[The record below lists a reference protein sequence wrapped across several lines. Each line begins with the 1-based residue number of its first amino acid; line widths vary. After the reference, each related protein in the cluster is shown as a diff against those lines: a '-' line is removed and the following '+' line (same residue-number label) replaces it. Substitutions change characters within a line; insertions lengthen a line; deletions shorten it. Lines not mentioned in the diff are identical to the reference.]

1 MLGASAIEYL
11 GSIILLVVV
20 LFILLM
26 LTVKHVEGPAGA
38 IVNESEVREACSNWI
53 ISRCNQSDPSFSE
66 VNRLLNCTKIGIE
79 KCRRICA
86 CPKFKEVR
94 R

>member
-53 ISRCNQSDPSFSE
+53 ISQCDPTDASFNE
-66 VNRLLNCTKIGIE
+66 VNALLNCTKIGIE
-79 KCRRICA
+79 SCKRICA
-86 CPKFKEVR
+86 CPEFR